1 MKSLEITHC
10 KEKEIGQIFDWWK
23 GFCPRCYNSDTGRFL
38 SEDPIG
44 FKSGDSNFYRYVE
57 NNPLTFIDPYGEVN
71 SRCIT
76 KVYNW
81 YFQSRSIIEKQFI
94 EMKKEVTCE
103 AANDEWNKKF
113 TAVNKELNRKSAN

>member
-1 MKSLEITHC
+1 MEYAFKKIKSDRH
-10 KEKEIGQIFDWWK
+10 
-23 GFCPRCYNSDTGRFL
+23 YNPDTGRFL

-44 FKSGDSNFYRYVE
+44 FESGDSNFYRYVE

-76 KVYNW
+76 KVYNL